1 MEETDSSFANEKE
14 TVTPKNIDEIIH
26 GQSLNNLAEHQ
37 SKSQQSVPESQPIS
51 QQSVVDPQPISQ
63 ESVSDVIASDEKAVR
78 RTRSARIIKIPSRY
92 KWIQYSLCVTCWK
105 KSMLYVNCVIA
116 VFNYLLLYLSLLSIG
131 FYVSVTVNHLCF
143 VNLLL

>member
-26 GQSLNNLAEHQ
+26 EQSLNNLAEHQ
-37 SKSQQSVPESQPIS
+37 SKSQQSVPES

-78 RTRSARIIKIPSRY
+78 RTRSGRIIKIPSRY

-105 KSMLYVNCVIA
+105 KKHVVC
-116 VFNYLLLYLSLLSIG
+116 
-131 FYVSVTVNHLCF
+131 
-143 VNLLL
+143 

>member
-26 GQSLNNLAEHQ
+26 EQSLNNLAEHQ

-92 KWIQYSLCVTCWK
+92 K
-105 KSMLYVNCVIA
+105 
-116 VFNYLLLYLSLLSIG
+116 
-131 FYVSVTVNHLCF
+131 
-143 VNLLL
+143 